1 MLYVFSSDFIQDN
14 KDYFDEVI
22 KDTLKDV
29 LYAITV
35 YAIFISFGIFIT

>member
-14 KDYFDEVI
+14 KDYFDEII

-35 YAIFISFGIFIT
+35 YAIFIALGFFVV